1 MAISRNSFQGLSS
14 SGFHRISYTE
24 WGDARSTHVVIC
36 VHGLTRNARDF
47 DTLAQALEPG
57 CRVICPDLVGRGQS
71 DWLERKE
78 DYAYP
83 QYMAD
88 MAALIARVTA
98 GSNATH
104 MIDWVGTS
112 VGGFIGMLLAAAAH
126 NPIRRLVVND
136 IGPVIPKAALER
148 IAMYI
153 GKAPRFASL
162 AEAESYVRAVSTS
175 FGPLTDD
182 QWRHLTVHNVRQ
194 ESDGAWVMN
203 YDPGIGAAFA
213 SLPADDIAFWDQ
225 WDRIKAPTLILRGAQ
240 SDLLTATTAI
250 EMTRRGPATRLVELP
265 GVGHAPALMAD
276 DQVHAVR
283 DFLLAA

>member
-1 MAISRNSFQGLSS
+1 MSRKSFQGLSS
-14 SGFHRISYTE
+14 SGFHRVSYTE
-24 WGDARSTHVVIC
+24 WGDARSAHVVIC

-47 DTLAQALEPG
+47 DTLAQSLEPH

-71 DWLERKE
+71 DWLERKQ

-98 GSNATH
+98 AIDTTPV
-104 MIDWVGTS
+104 IDWIGTS
-112 VGGFIGMLLAAAAH
+112 VGGLIGMLLAAAAH

-136 IGPVIPKAALER
+136 IGPVIPKEALER
-148 IAMYI
+148 IAMYV
-153 GKAPRFASL
+153 GKSPRFAS
-162 AEAESYVRAVSTS
+162 AADAESYVRVVSAS

-182 QWRHLTVHNVRQ
+182 QWRHLTAHNVKK
-194 ESDGAWVMN
+194 EADGAWVMN

-213 SLPADDIAFWDQ
+213 SLPPDDIAFWDQ
-225 WDRIKAPTLILRGAQ
+225 WDRIKAPVLIVRGAQ
-240 SDLLTATTAI
+240 SDLLSAATANA
-250 EMTRRGPATRLVELP
+250 MTRRGPAARLIEFA

-276 DQVHAVR
+276 DQVRAVR
-283 DFLLAA
+283 DFLLAQ